1 MAVKQVGFYYDQTRC
16 SGCKTCQV
24 ACKDKNRLEVGTVL
38 REVRSYQVGAF
49 PSVKMYH
56 FSAACNHCQVPACKD
71 VCPVGAIT
79 KDEEDG
85 TVVIDHEACIGCSS
99 CVKACPYGVPRIDEK
114 SGLSYKC
121 DGCIELRKQGYLPA
135 CVEACPYRALDFGD
149 VEELKEKHGGDLVTE
164 LPAMG
169 EGNTGP
175 NTLIKPRDVAV
186 KELGTPI
193 TL

>member
-1 MAVKQVGFYYDQTRC
+1 MAMKQVGFYYDQTRC
-16 SGCKTCQV
+16 AGCKTCQV

-38 REVRSYQVGAF
+38 REVRTYQVGAF

-56 FSAACNHCQVPACKD
+56 FAATCNHCQVPACKD

-79 KDEEDG
+79 KNEDDG

-99 CVKACPYGVPRIDEK
+99 CVNACPYGVPRIDEK

-121 DGCIELRKQGYLPA
+121 DGCIELRAQSYQPA
-135 CVEACPYRALDFGD
+135 CVEACPYRALAFGD
-149 VEELKEKHGGDLVTE
+149 IEELKARYGSELVTE

-169 EGNTGP
+169 EGKTGP
-175 NTLIKPRDVAV
+175 NTLINPRAVAV
-186 KELGTPI
+186 EELGVSI